1 MLLAHRKYTGS
12 VCGEAH
18 KPGNRVSVN
27 HILTTSIGNEC
38 TYGYAKS

>member
-1 MLLAHRKYTGS
+1 MLLVHRKYTGS
-12 VCGEAH
+12 MRGEAH

-27 HILTTSIGNEC
+27 HILAISIGNEC